1 MQSLRQIGAGLLL
14 GILSVMMVLGG
25 LSLSLAQGG
34 LAQGSI
40 IAPNATG
47 EVIATLQIL
56 PFSFTNTPRS
66 DIFLPTVTYTPPPTL
81 VNCPP
86 PVGWLPIV
94 IQPND
99 TLESLAQTYNSTA
112 DALQTGNCL
121 LTNELIANS
130 ILYVPPQPIS
140 TIKPCGAPL
149 GWDSKYTV
157 NAGDTLYGI
166 SLRYQVTWQ
175 ELMLANCLDTS
186 YIKTGQVLQV
196 PNTAPVSTATTSID
210 TPIPT
215 ATETETPESTLTI
228 SIPTPVETETETPSA
243 ITDVPTPTETETP
256 PATTEVPSPTAIPSE
271 TFIPSEP
278 TTPIP

>member
-14 GILSVMMVLGG
+14 GGLSVIMVLGG

-40 IAPNATG
+40 TPYTTG

-56 PFSFTNTPRS
+56 PFSFTNTPQS
-66 DIFLPTVTYTPPPTL
+66 NVFLATASYTPPPTL

-86 PVGWLPIV
+86 PAGWLPII

-99 TLESLAQTYNSTA
+99 TLDSLAETYNSTA
-112 DALQTGNCL
+112 EALQTGNCL
-121 LTNELIANS
+121 LTPELIANS

-149 GWDSKYTV
+149 GWDSTYTV
-157 NAGDTLYGI
+157 NPGDTLYAI

-175 ELMLANCLDTS
+175 ELMQANCLDTS
-186 YIKTGQVLQV
+186 YIKTGQVLKV
-196 PNTAPVSTATTSID
+196 PNTTPISTATTSVD

-215 ATETETPESTLTI
+215 ATETETPESTFTV
-228 SIPTPVETETETPSA
+228 SIPTAETETETP
-243 ITDVPTPTETETP
+243 TVLTEVPTPTETETP
-256 PATTEVPSPTAIPSE
+256 SATPELPSPTPIPSE
-271 TFIPSEP
+271 TLIPSEAATP
-278 TTPIP
+278 TP